1 MKANESLWNGRGE
14 GTAVS
19 PYENSTSAVEPL
31 CEIDLG
37 AVAHNLRVVRALLR
51 PGTGVAAVVKA
62 DAYGHGAAEVSLAL
76 ERYGVEWFAVATV
89 EEGMELRR
97 HGIKGRILT
106 LVPVLPAAVET
117 ALKNDLTLS
126 IGSLRE
132 ARLLNRIAARLDV
145 RARAHLMVDTG
156 LSRGG
161 FFPSELLSAL
171 PQLVSLPAVRFDGAW
186 GHFAKVRPL
195 GEARTR
201 VRAFKELTARIRSV
215 LPLPFVHMA
224 SSQALAALPESH
236 FDLVRPG
243 LALYGYLPFAGA
255 GRSLKPAMR
264 VSAPVV
270 AVKRYPAGTPVS
282 YEGTYILPR
291 TAGVATVRFGYA
303 DGYEFHLANSGR
315 VSIGGER
322 YPVVGRVTMDQML
335 VEVGD
340 APIVPG
346 DRAVLLGPPGP
357 SAEELASWSGTIP
370 YSVLIALGRRVRKV
384 WRNDPQDPPAEREAA
399 AVQGFSS
406 STPRPLTT
414 RRRRAK
420 EPIIPAMSRKTT
432 SSVLFSEPTPSGV
445 LFTGRD
451 SF

>member
-1 MKANESLWNGRGE
+1 MLIGQIH
-14 GTAVS
+14 
-19 PYENSTSAVEPL
+19 ENRPCLIHLVHPRIRTGKR
-31 CEIDLG
+31 EIDLR
-37 AVAHNLRVVRALLR
+37 AVVHNLRVVRALLR
-51 PGTGVAAVVKA
+51 PGTEVAAVVKA
-62 DAYGHGAAEVSLAL
+62 DAYGHGAAPVALAL
-76 ERYGVEWFAVATV
+76 ERHGVDWFAVATV
-89 EEGMELRR
+89 EEGLELRK

-132 ARLLNRIAARLDV
+132 AKFLNRIAARLGV
-145 RARAHLMVDTG
+145 RARAHFMVDTG

-161 FFPSELLSAL
+161 FFASELLQAL
-171 PQLVSLPAVRFDGAW
+171 PEITSLSAVSFDGAW

-195 GEARTR
+195 SEARRR
-201 VRAFKELTARIRSV
+201 VRAFKELTDRIRGFI
-215 LPLPFVHMA
+215 PLPFVHMA

-270 AVKRYPAGTPVS
+270 AVKRYPAGTPIS
-282 YEGTYILPR
+282 YEGTYVLPR
-291 TAGVATVRFGYA
+291 ASAVATIRFGYA
-303 DGYEFHLANSGR
+303 DGYEFHLGNSGH
-315 VSIGGER
+315 VSIGGAR

-340 APIVPG
+340 APVVPG

-357 SAEELASWSGTIP
+357 SAEELASWSSTIP

-384 WRNDPQDPPAEREAA
+384 WRYDPQKSPETETVEIQER
-399 AVQGFSS
+399 SS
-406 STPRPLTT
+406 SAPRPLTT
-414 RRRRAK
+414 SKRSAK
-420 EPIIPAMSRKTT
+420 EPMIPAMRRKTT
-432 SSVLFSEPTPSGV
+432 SSVLFSEPVPSGS
-445 LFTGRD
+445 FFRGRD